1 MTLDDI
7 STEVLLKMRERFQS
21 GRARFDAVLAGVA
34 WMKEFEREMIRAV
47 ETELR
52 RRLN

>member
-1 MTLDDI
+1 MDDI

-21 GRARFDAVLAGVA
+21 GRAHFDAVVAGVT
-34 WMKEFEREMIRAV
+34 WMQEFEREIIKAV